1 MLKFSKE
8 KVITAIIKAGNETK
22 ITKDIIDELDNYDG
36 QEARKSD
43 WDALV
48 YDKELYIVKGKD
60 GKTTKVEK
68 DFLINDNNTKN
79 HCN

>member
-8 KVITAIIKAGNETK
+8 KVITAIIEAGNETK
-22 ITKDIIDELDNYDG
+22 ITKEILDELDNYDG
-36 QEARKSD
+36 QEAIKSN

-48 YDKELYIVKGKD
+48 KDKELYIVKGKD

-68 DFLINDNNTKN
+68 EFLIEE
-79 HCN
+79 